1 MDCNIETFFCNQ
13 KHLILNDRVYIENEL
28 AKETTLQLSFA
39 KTLLRFLKKFVPT
52 DYPIGIIK
60 VLSKILC
67 NLFDLSAIDKLYKK
81 SLRCRSLIIP
91 GRTFRRK
98 KNKATGRTHFN
109 TNPCFLKSI
118 AVNRAFL

>member
-98 KNKATGRTHFN
+98 KNKQQAEHILTPT
-109 TNPCFLKSI
+109 P
-118 AVNRAFL
+118 AF